1 MSNPM
6 DQISNHLTLLGEI
19 GPARTKFTTELNT
32 KISSIN
38 TAADNLEKMLEQI
51 KELKK
56 SNASSNRNI
65 ETVKK
70 DFQEEI
76 SLLKEEAKKGE
87 SKNQKTLQ
95 DIADKLSKHTNTLNE
110 VKNATDNVDLTEL
123 EENIRQLQEA
133 LGATVELPTQKSVAS
148 GANTSGLGA
157 LRDNVMGAIAGT
169 TGLPV
174 TNISNLPEGWGAAT
188 NMQREDPSHGKTY
201 YYKKDDPTTTTYNFA
216 ETWNEYTTEDGGKA
230 YQHPQTKEVSW
241 APEPKFKPKTT
252 SGGRRKSRRNINMRR
267 KGGHRTRRRR
277 GGFRYDMS
285 PQEQKSSRTLRSVKS
300 LRSKSIKKSRS
311 KSRTKSRN
319 VGRGAKGK
327 KTKRRRKKRRKR

>member
-19 GPARTKFTTELNT
+19 GPARTKFTSELNK
-32 KISSIN
+32 KISAIN

-51 KELKK
+51 KGLKK
-56 SNASSNRNI
+56 LNATSNKNI
-65 ETVKK
+65 ESVKK

-95 DIADKLSKHTNTLNE
+95 DIADKLSEHTNTLNE
-110 VKNATDNVDLTEL
+110 VKNATDNVDLTKL

-133 LGATVELPTQKSVAS
+133 LGATVELPTQS
-148 GANTSGLGA
+148 GWSAV
-157 LRDNVMGAIAGT
+157 RDNIEGAKAGT
-169 TGLPV
+169 TGLPGSDEGLPQGWASAV
-174 TNISNLPEGWGAAT
+174 SDAEGSRGQKYYYRKDNPEGT
-188 NMQREDPSHGKTY
+188 R
-201 YYKKDDPTTTTYNFA
+201 
-216 ETWNEYTTEDGGKA
+216 TW
-230 YQHPQTKEVSW
+230 TK
-241 APEPKFKPKTT
+241 PT

-267 KGGHRTRRRR
+267 KGGRRTRRRR
-277 GGFRYDMS
+277 RHRRTGGFRYDMS
-285 PQEQKSSRTLRSVKS
+285 PQEQKRSRTLRSVKS

>member
-6 DQISNHLTLLGEI
+6 DQISKHLTLLGEI
-19 GPARTKFTTELNT
+19 GPARTKFTSELNN
-32 KISSIN
+32 KISAIN

-70 DFQEEI
+70 EFQEEI
-76 SLLKEEAKKGE
+76 SVLKDEAKKGE

-95 DIADKLSKHTNTLNE
+95 DIADKLSEHTNTLNE
-110 VKNATDNVDLTEL
+110 VKNATDNVDLTKL

-133 LGATVELPTQKSVAS
+133 LGATVELPTQKSVGSKTQPGWSAV
-148 GANTSGLGA
+148 
-157 LRDNVMGAIAGT
+157 RDNYEGAKAGT
-169 TGLPV
+169 TGLPG
-174 TNISNLPEGWGAAT
+174 SDEGLPQGWASAVSKAEGSRD
-188 NMQREDPSHGKTY
+188 QTY
-201 YYKKDDPTTTTYNFA
+201 YYRKDNPEGTR
-216 ETWNEYTTEDGGKA
+216 TW
-230 YQHPQTKEVSW
+230 TK
-241 APEPKFKPKTT
+241 PT

-267 KGGHRTRRRR
+267 KGGRRTRRRR